1 MRNAGHETSRV
12 DAAGD
17 VDAIVSAYVAEAG
30 GDPWLA
36 LRRVVVDALADLL
49 ELSAVA
55 VAPSG
60 SHHAATSVALSV
72 HIARTVRGSA

>member
-1 MRNAGHETSRV
+1 VTNAGREPSRV
-12 DAAGD
+12 DAAAE

-49 ELSAVA
+49 EMERRSRRAERLT
-55 VAPSG
+55 
-60 SHHAATSVALSV
+60 SHGY
-72 HIARTVRGSA
+72 VRGRMVRSDRT